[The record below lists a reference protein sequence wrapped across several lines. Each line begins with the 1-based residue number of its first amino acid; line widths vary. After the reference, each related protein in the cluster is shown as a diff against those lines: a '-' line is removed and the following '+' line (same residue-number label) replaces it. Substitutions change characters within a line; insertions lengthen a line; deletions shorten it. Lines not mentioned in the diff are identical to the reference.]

1 MERVS
6 LGRRASGCSTMLR
19 WTRNDVL
26 DLQRAM
32 PMKLSVEIGKICNQT
47 TMGERLERV
56 GEVWIVDETDCFR
69 FDSIKKMERR
79 FRSTTLDMEAV
90 LKRRSNLRFEYS

>member
-6 LGRRASGCSTMLR
+6 LGRASGCSTTLR

-32 PMKLSVEIGKICNQT
+32 SMKLSVEIGKICNQK
-47 TMGERLERV
+47 TMGERLERID
-56 GEVWIVDETDCFR
+56 EVWIVDETDFFR
-69 FDSIKKMERR
+69 LDFIEKMERR
-79 FRSTTLDMEAV
+79 FRSNTPDMGTV
-90 LKRRSNLRFEYS
+90 LKRRSNLRFVYN